1 MGDDSSRSIVK
12 SLRNEWSLFLEAFQG
27 EESESETEIEK
38 KSQGEFPAGELRAM
52 DMSQIREMT
61 RALLEDRKRLNQKLE
76 SLSKEIDLNSAKLES
91 LRLVGA
97 AEDEAMVRINELHD
111 LGQYMAQALQKL
123 DQKLRAIREQEDRLN
138 EELLTS

>member
-27 EESESETEIEK
+27 EAADETK
-38 KSQGEFPAGELRAM
+38 PSQDAFATGQLEVLDLE
-52 DMSQIREMT
+52 QIREMT
-61 RALLEDRKRLNQKLE
+61 KALVEDRKKLNQKLE

-91 LRLVGA
+91 LRLVGGV
-97 AEDEAMVRINELHD
+97 EDETMSRINELHD
-111 LGQYMAQALQKL
+111 LGQSMAHALQKL
-123 DQKLRAIREQEDRLN
+123 DKQLRSIREQEDKLN